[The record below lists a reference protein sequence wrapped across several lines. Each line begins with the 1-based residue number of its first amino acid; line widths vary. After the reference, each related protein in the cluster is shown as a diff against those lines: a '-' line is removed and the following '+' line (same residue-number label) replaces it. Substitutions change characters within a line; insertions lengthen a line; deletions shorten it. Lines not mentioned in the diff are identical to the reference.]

1 MIRKFP
7 LLPAVAALL
16 VVYGTHDLLAALSQD
31 YPTKP
36 VRVIEPFGAGGGR
49 I

>member
-1 MIRKFP
+1 MIRK
-7 LLPAVAALL
+7 LLPLPALAVLL
-16 VVYGTHDLLAALSQD
+16 AVCGMHDLLAGLAQD